1 MALLGSEGEGGRI
14 LSLGEVFSFF
24 DFMTSPPTLPMDDQ
38 TDEDFFDRLVED
50 DFGVTGLREGS
61 IEMDRSFLGTGKA
74 DERMQLEDSD
84 DTRVSSVEEDELE
97 NRTDQASQIPK
108 EGAELIASVES
119 SNMLLGACE
128 AETMV
133 SEEEKDADAGSS
145 LLSFEAGSGGPSE
158 MKSEIRS
165 SDSSVERSGGSKS
178 SSGIKEVQWSAFCAD
193 SQQFSFGGVEPFS
206 DFLIENSD
214 VSTNQVN
221 VNGDLKSTSLDRGA
235 VPGHGMDLV
244 SSEQQDSC
252 IYGTDNGYSTDANDP
267 KYWENLYPGWK
278 FDASTGQWCQVDG
291 NDTVTAQSDN
301 YGASNVNVQESFR
314 DDHLGDGSEFIS
326 GSTAEISYSQQSS
339 SLMVGGV
346 AEDCKTGVTSSWN
359 QYSQGSNG
367 YPPNMVFDPQYPG
380 WYFDTN
386 TQQWSTLDAY
396 TQSIQQ
402 TSHSVQGE
410 VIGDMNTCNGFIGEG
425 SSSFYGEAGPLEQN
439 GVQGQS
445 DQNMAHSWDVLTNK
459 FTQHSIHQFDAN
471 DNSKMSFSGNQQTA
485 NFYDP
490 KLQEMNYPS
499 QKVGFSSWDT
509 VQSSVYSN
517 SKGSAGF
524 QNFVPA
530 ESVNQF
536 NQPKA
541 EQSLQ
546 SHLSQ
551 SFYADEK
558 SVNYHEQ
565 HFQSTSYPHTSYAG
579 NEGRSSAGR
588 PPHALVTFGFG
599 GKLVVMKDPNTFG
612 MKLGYTNEETSEA
625 AVSVLNLMEVVKDQ
639 ADTAGDYFCSLSQHS
654 FPGPLVGGNASTK
667 DAYKWIDESITHCE
681 SPTVDP
687 KKGKIVKLLL
697 SLLKISCQHYGKLR
711 SPFGSVTSLE
721 ENDGPESSVT
731 KLFASARAD
740 GPHLTHC
747 MQSIPSEAQVQA
759 TTIEMQNLLV
769 SGKRKEALQ
778 CAQVGQLWGPALV
791 LATQLGEK
799 FYVDTVKQMA
809 QRLLFCGSPLR
820 TLCLLIAGQPADVF
834 STERST
840 NGSFSGTANG
850 HEWPSEIQSNCMLDD
865 WVENLAII
873 TANRT
878 KDDEL
883 VVIHLGDCLWKERG
897 EVTAAHTCY
906 LAAEANFEP
915 YSDSARLC
923 LIGADHW
930 KYPRTYAS
938 PDAIQRTELYEYAKV
953 LGNSQFV
960 LLPFQPYKLIYA
972 NMLAEIGKTSDSL
985 RYCQASMK
993 LLRNSSRTPEV
1004 EMWKS
1009 LLSSLEE
1016 RLSAHQQGGYGENL
1030 AATKLVGKLFTSIDR
1045 SIHRMMGAP
1054 SSLPP
1059 MPQNS
1064 ANGKE
1069 SHMAVPKVVNSQST
1083 MAMSSLI
1090 PSESVDGMSGWTSDA
1105 GRKSLHSRSISEP
1118 DFGRTPKQDSS
1129 NDASP
1134 GNAQNKTS
1142 PSRFGRIGSQ
1152 LFQKTVGWVSKS
1164 RSDRQAKLGESNKF
1178 YYDEKLKR
1186 WVEEGAEP
1194 PSEEVTLPPPPKIAS
1209 FQNGTTEYN
1218 INNALKNQSHIA
1230 NGGPET
1236 KSMIPLENS
1245 GIPPMSPSPNQFSAH
1260 RMGGVRSRYV
1270 DTFNKGSNSLANSFQ
1285 SPSAPAVKPAA
1296 GAKFFVP
1303 TAPSNEKAVNA
1314 SGGDILEAGSNGH
1327 LSTSVGT
1334 ELSFNLPPPPP
1345 PPPSSTIE
1353 RLPSMN
1359 NMDPYKNKETS
1370 AALQNGNGLLSHSPI
1385 SSWNESTPFFP
1396 SNPGTLHSSSLLQQF
1411 NAGSPG
1417 DDLDEVEL
1425 S

>member
-1 MALLGSEGEGGRI
+1 MA
-14 LSLGEVFSFF
+14 
-24 DFMTSPPTLPMDDQ
+24 SPPMLPVEDQ

-50 DFGVTGLREGS
+50 EFGDTGLREGS
-61 IEMDRSFLGTGKA
+61 IEVDRSFLETGVA
-74 DERMQLEDSD
+74 DERMKLEDSD

-97 NRTDQASQIPK
+97 NRTNQASQNPK
-108 EGAELIASVES
+108 EGVEWMASVES
-119 SNMLLGACE
+119 SNLLLRACE
-128 AETMV
+128 AETVV
-133 SEEEKDADAGSS
+133 SEERVTDVGSS
-145 LLSFEAGSGGPSE
+145 LLSSEVGSGSPAE
-158 MKSEIRS
+158 LKSEIRS
-165 SDSSVERSGGSKS
+165 SDSSVEQSGGSKS
-178 SSGIKEVQWSAFCAD
+178 AGVKEVQWSAFCAD
-193 SQQFSFGGVEPFS
+193 SQQFSFSDVEPFS
-206 DFLIENSD
+206 DFLLENSD
-214 VSTNQVN
+214 VSTNQEN
-221 VNGDLKSTSLDRGA
+221 RNGDLKSNFFDNA
-235 VPGHGMDLV
+235 VAGHGEDLV
-244 SSEQQDSC
+244 SSEQQDSY

-278 FDASTGQWCQVDG
+278 FDASTGQWYQVDG
-291 NDTVTAQSDN
+291 NDAVAAQSDN
-301 YGASNVNVQESFR
+301 YDATDVNVQESFR
-314 DDHLGDGSEFIS
+314 NDHLGDGSGFIS
-326 GSTAEISYSQQSS
+326 GKAAQVSYSQQNS

-346 AEDCKTGVTSSWN
+346 AEDCKTGIASSCN
-359 QYSQGSNG
+359 QHSQSSNG

-386 TQQWSTLDAY
+386 TQQWYTLDEYA
-396 TQSIQQ
+396 QSIQQ
-402 TSHSVQGE
+402 TSHSVQGQ
-410 VIGDMNTCNGFIGEG
+410 VIGDMNTCNGFIGEA
-425 SSSFYGEAGPLEQN
+425 SSSFYGDVGPLEQN
-439 GVQGQS
+439 GIQGQGN
-445 DQNMAHSWDVLTNK
+445 QNLAHSWDVLTNK
-459 FTQHSIHQFDAN
+459 FAQQNIHQFDAN
-471 DNSKMSFSGNQQTA
+471 DNSNMSFSGNQQMM

-490 KLQEMNYPS
+490 KLQEMNNPS
-499 QKVGFSSWDT
+499 QKVSFNSWST
-509 VQSSVYSN
+509 FPSVYSN
-517 SKGSAGF
+517 SKASAGF

-530 ESVNQF
+530 ESMQL

-551 SFYADEK
+551 SFYAEEN
-558 SVNYHEQ
+558 SLNYHGQ
-565 HFQSTSYPHTSYAG
+565 QFYSTSYPNTSYAG

-599 GKLVVMKDPNTFG
+599 GKLVVMKDPNTSG
-612 MKLGYTNEETSEA
+612 MNTGFDNKEASEG
-625 AVSVLNLMEVVKDQ
+625 AVSILNLMEVVKDQ
-639 ADTAGDYFCSLSQHS
+639 AEIAGDYFHSLAHHS

-667 DAYKWIDESITHCE
+667 DVYKWIDESITHCE
-681 SPTVDP
+681 SPTMDP
-687 KKGKIVKLLL
+687 KKGKMLKLLL

-711 SPFGSVTSLE
+711 SPFGSGLSLE
-721 ENDGPESSVT
+721 EDDGPESSVT

-740 GPHLTHC
+740 LPHLTHF
-747 MQSIPSEAQVQA
+747 MQSSPSAANIQA
-759 TTIEMQNLLV
+759 TSIEMQNLLV

-791 LATQLGEK
+791 LAAQLGEK

-809 QRLLFCGSPLR
+809 HRLLICGSPLR

-834 STERST
+834 ATESSAI
-840 NGSFSGTANG
+840 GSFPSTANAD
-850 HEWPSEIQSNCMLDD
+850 EQPSKVQSNYMLDD
-865 WVENLAII
+865 WEENLAII

-906 LAAEANFEP
+906 LAAEANFES

-930 KYPRTYAS
+930 KYPRTYAG

-960 LLPFQPYKLIYA
+960 LHPFQPYKLIYA

-993 LLRNSSRTPEV
+993 LLRNSTRTPEV
-1004 EMWKS
+1004 EIWKS

-1030 AATKLVGKLFTSIDR
+1030 APSKIVGKLFTSIDR

-1059 MPQNS
+1059 MPQNN
-1064 ANGKE
+1064 ANGKG
-1069 SHMAVPKVVNSQST
+1069 SHLVSTKVVNSQST
-1083 MAMSSLI
+1083 MAMSTLI
-1090 PSESVDGMSGWTSDA
+1090 PSASVDGMSEWTTDS

-1118 DFGRTPKQDSS
+1118 DFGRTPKQDAKNRSS
-1129 NDASP
+1129 SGD
-1134 GNAQNKTS
+1134 AQNKTS

-1152 LFQKTVGWVSKS
+1152 FFQKTVSWVSRS

-1194 PSEEVTLPPPPKIAS
+1194 PEEVSLPPPPKITS

-1218 INNALKNQSHIA
+1218 INNALKNQNLTA
-1230 NGGPET
+1230 NRGSET
-1236 KSMIPLENS
+1236 KSPTPSESS
-1245 GIPPMSPSPNQFSAH
+1245 GIPPMSPSPSQFSAR

-1270 DTFNKGSNSLANSFQ
+1270 DTFNKGSDSLSNSFQ
-1285 SPSAPAVKPAA
+1285 SPSAPAAKPAA
-1296 GAKFFVP
+1296 AAKFFVP
-1303 TAPSNEKAVNA
+1303 AAPSNEDVVNS
-1314 SGGDILEAGSNGH
+1314 SGAGIPETGTDGD
-1327 LSTSVGT
+1327 LSTSLGT
-1334 ELSFNLPPPPP
+1334 EISFNSPSPP

-1353 RLPSMN
+1353 RLPTMTN
-1359 NMDPYKNKETS
+1359 IDPYKNKETTT
-1370 AALQNGNGLLSHSPI
+1370 ALQNGNGFLSHSPMI
-1385 SSWNESTPFFP
+1385 TSNAKFNEITPFFP
-1396 SNPGTLHSSSLLQQF
+1396 SNPATVHPSSLLQQF
-1411 NAGSPG
+1411 NVGSPG
-1417 DDLDEVEL
+1417 EDLDEVEL